1 MPVKTTFPA
10 PCDSFNVW
18 QQYRASRVGGIRF
31 FGMSSHI
38 VIFGRSLPPPSLGV
52 FLFDELHELGRVNRR
67 EIVVRVILDACPAAK
82 VEHDAGILA
91 AGKGDVVTF
100 GIPAKRFRL
109 VKPQPIHR
117 DLDLV
122 HLNELHFF

>member
-1 MPVKTTFPA
+1 M
-10 PCDSFNVW
+10 
-18 QQYRASRVGGIRF
+18 R
-31 FGMSSHI
+31 
-38 VIFGRSLPPPSLGV
+38 
-52 FLFDELHELGRVNRR
+52 
-67 EIVVRVILDACPAAK
+67 AK

-91 AGKGDVVTF
+91 AGKGDVVAF

-122 HLNELHFF
+122 HLNELHFFQHATFLLVDRR